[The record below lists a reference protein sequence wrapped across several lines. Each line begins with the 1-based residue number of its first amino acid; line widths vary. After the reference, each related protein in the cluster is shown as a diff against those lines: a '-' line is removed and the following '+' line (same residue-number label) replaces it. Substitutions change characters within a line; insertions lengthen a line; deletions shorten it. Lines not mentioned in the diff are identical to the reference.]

1 MAVRSAL
8 SRLGVAALSIALGR
22 SAIAAPP
29 DIPAPPASMPPA
41 AVAQGADGGD
51 PKAQAADHFKRG
63 LALSDAN
70 AHAAALAEFLEARR
84 LYPLRNA
91 TLQAAFCLEKLQRYD
106 EALDM
111 FEALLREFGEAMP
124 AEVKA
129 IAQRK
134 IIEMRRLVG
143 TLEIEGAELGAIVI
157 LDGQE
162 RGEYPL
168 LAPLRVA
175 AGSHVVRVF
184 KEGFQPFEQRVDAAG
199 GKSATVSVRLRALVR
214 AGRLRVIEQGGRA
227 LDVVISGAVVGR
239 TPWEGHLEE
248 GEHTIS
254 LRGEKNLGTQ
264 PVSVAV
270 RVGETAPLT
279 LAAEELDASLRVL
292 PTPAGA
298 SVAIDS
304 VVVGR
309 GVWGGKLR
317 AGEHT
322 IEVAAPGFLPSVQ
335 RVSLRRA
342 EPTDIAVVLRRDPK
356 SPFWP
361 RPPRRPRFLAEL
373 GQGISIAPT
382 FGGDIAGGCSGACAR
397 DTGLGGYGVVRG
409 GYELGSEL
417 GFGVAA
423 GYLKVAQKTT
433 ARSTFMRLRVG
444 SPNGGEADD
453 LLKLEGPFAGAWVG
467 SSLGESLPVRFRLGA
482 GALRGSI
489 YDERFGAFT
498 SSALETYS
506 IGPVS
511 ELHLAWFLYLAP
523 EVRVGLPLSDRV
535 EVSLGIEVPILICPS
550 TPKWGGPSHD
560 PAAHPIYAGRD
571 GYGYFEPDE
580 LISPVLTMIVPGL
593 GARVDF

>member
-1 MAVRSAL
+1 ML
-8 SRLGVAALSIALGR
+8 SRLGVAALSVALGG
-22 SAIAAPP
+22 SALAAPP
-29 DIPAPPASMPPA
+29 DTPTPPASTPPA
-41 AVAQGADGGD
+41 AAAQGAESGD
-51 PKAQAADHFKRG
+51 KKAQAADHFKRG

-70 AHAAALAEFLEARR
+70 APAAALAEFLEARR

-106 EALDM
+106 EALAM
-111 FEALLREFGEAMP
+111 FEALLREFGEATP

-134 IIEMRRLVG
+134 IVEMRRLVG
-143 TLEIEGAELGAIVI
+143 TLEIEGAELGTVII

-184 KEGFQPFEQRVDAAG
+184 KEGFQPFEQRVDVAG
-199 GKSATVSVRLRALVR
+199 GQSATVSARLRALVR
-214 AGRLRVIEQGGRA
+214 AGRLRVVEQGGRA

-239 TPWEGHLEE
+239 TPWEGHLEK
-248 GEHTIS
+248 GEHTVS
-254 LRGEKNLGTQ
+254 LRGERDLGTQ

-270 RVGETAPLT
+270 LVGETALLT

-309 GVWGGKLR
+309 GIWGGKLR

-335 RVSLRRA
+335 RVSIRRA
-342 EPTDIAVVLRRDPK
+342 EPRALAVVLPRDPS

-361 RPPRRPRFLAEL
+361 KPPRRPRFLAEL
-373 GQGISIAPT
+373 GQGIPIAPT

-423 GYLKVAQKTT
+423 GYLKVSQRTT
-433 ARSTFMRLRVG
+433 DRSTSMRLRAG
-444 SPNGGEADD
+444 SPNRGEADD
-453 LLKLEGPFAGAWVG
+453 LLKLEGPFAGVWAG
-467 SSLGESLPVRFRLGA
+467 YSLGESFPVRLRLGA
-482 GALRGSI
+482 GALRGLI

-523 EVRVGLPLSDRV
+523 EVRISLPLSDRA
-535 EVSLGIEVPILICPS
+535 EISLGIEVPILICPS
-550 TPKWGGPSHD
+550 TPKWGGSSRD
-560 PAAHPIYAGRD
+560 AAAHPVYASRD

-580 LISPVLTMIVPGL
+580 LISPVLTMFVPGL

>member
-1 MAVRSAL
+1 
-8 SRLGVAALSIALGR
+8 
-22 SAIAAPP
+22 
-29 DIPAPPASMPPA
+29 
-41 AVAQGADGGD
+41 
-51 PKAQAADHFKRG
+51 
-63 LALSDAN
+63 
-70 AHAAALAEFLEARR
+70 
-84 LYPLRNA
+84 
-91 TLQAAFCLEKLQRYD
+91 
-106 EALDM
+106 
-111 FEALLREFGEAMP
+111 
-124 AEVKA
+124 
-129 IAQRK
+129 
-134 IIEMRRLVG
+134 VG
-143 TLEIEGAELGAIVI
+143 TLEIEGAELGSVII

-184 KEGFQPFEQRVDAAG
+184 KEGFQPFEQRVDVAG
-199 GKSATVSVRLRALVR
+199 GKSAAVSARLRALSR
-214 AGRLRVIEQGGRA
+214 AGRLRVVEQGGRA

-254 LRGEKNLGTQ
+254 IRGERDLGTQ

-270 RVGETAPLT
+270 RVGETTLLT

-309 GVWGGKLR
+309 GTWGGKLR

-322 IEVAAPGFLPSVQ
+322 IEVAASGFVPSVQ
-335 RVSLRRA
+335 RVSIRRA
-342 EPTDIAVVLRRDPK
+342 EQRALAVVLQRDPS

-361 RPPRRPRFLAEL
+361 KPPRRPRFLAEL

-382 FGGDIAGGCSGACAR
+382 FGGDIAGGCAGACAR
-397 DTGLGGYGVVRG
+397 DTGLGGYAVVRG
-409 GYELGSEL
+409 GYELGSQL

-423 GYLKVAQKTT
+423 GYLNVSQKTRVRAT
-433 ARSTFMRLRVG
+433 VMRLREG
-444 SPNGGEADD
+444 PPNRGEVDD
-453 LLKLEGPFAGAWVG
+453 LLKLEGLFAGAWAGYSV
-467 SSLGESLPVRFRLGA
+467 GESVPVRFRLGV
-482 GALRGSI
+482 GALRGSL

-511 ELHLAWFLYLAP
+511 ELHLAWFLYFAP
-523 EVRVGLPLSDRV
+523 EVRVGLPLSGRV
-535 EVSLGIEVPILICPS
+535 EISVGIEVPILICPS
-550 TPKWGGPSHD
+550 TPKWGGPSPD
-560 PAAHPIYAGRD
+560 AAAHPVYAGRD
-571 GYGYFEPDE
+571 GYGHFDPDE
-580 LISPVLTMIVPGL
+580 LISPVLTMFVPGL